1 MAEPDGRRWLLP
13 LVGLATVLLVALPA
27 LALATTGSAP
37 RGMGGPMMGGTGG
50 FWMVPMA
57 LVWLLSLGALVV
69 GASAL
74 VTVRTGQGAGTVQGS
89 DDRTADGSDAE
100 QSRTSDGETGDA
112 ARRLR
117 ERYVEGELSDGAF
130 EHRMDVLLE
139 NADDEERERL
149 LEAAER
155 ER

>member
-1 MAEPDGRRWLLP
+1 MTEPDGHRWLLA

-27 LALATTGSAP
+27 LALATTGSTTS
-37 RGMGGPMMGGTGG
+37 GMGGPMMGGTGG
-50 FWMVPMA
+50 FWMVPMTV
-57 LVWLLSLGALVV
+57 VWLLSLGVLVV

-74 VTVRTGQGAGTVQGS
+74 VAARGQ
-89 DDRTADGSDAE
+89 DAE
-100 QSRTSDGETGDA
+100 AFRRSESRTTTGPNAGQPRGSNADTGEA
-112 ARRLR
+112 AARLR
-117 ERYVEGELSDGAF
+117 ERYVEGELSDEAF
-130 EHRMDVLLE
+130 EHRMDVMLE